1 MRFDMGRDFYRATAM
16 RLQGYVSEAAKRH
29 PGVWKRVDA
38 LRADRGNGLPEWP
51 DWCFLPMAGYMAVVT
66 NGMSP
71 QRFRNLDKDT
81 LLDITQQVQ
90 VLAALAPWRTT
101 QGIYVF
107 HPELFT
113 TIASTPLDGPLP
125 VELFERLPEWCCYV
139 PNVAE
144 SETLAPITWLG
155 FFVYMEW
162 DANTGRRELR
172 CLVDY
177 EKEDGS
183 TGFAPFVLH
192 IDRGTIEEAVRGF
205 LDEVER
211 QGMAH
216 GVAGGPDAPDP
227 ADLKVL
233 AAMTKP
239 LVSLALYLCSVN
251 AEIVHHKDP
260 GRVPQR
266 PKAKRT
272 KKGERLFPPAAANTW
287 EVGYRIGAA
296 LQRAREAGGAPRD
309 PAGGESTARR
319 SPAPHIRRAHWHS
332 FWLGPREGPRE
343 LVVKWLP
350 PIPVGVRDG
359 EAAVPVIRL
368 VR

>member
-1 MRFDMGRDFYRATAM
+1 VTRDFYRATTS
-16 RLQGYVSEAAKRH
+16 RLQRYVADAAKRH
-29 PGVWKRVDA
+29 PGVWKRLDA

-51 DWCFLPMAGYMAVVT
+51 DWCFLPMAGYMALAAR
-66 NGMSP
+66 GMP
-71 QRFRNLDKDT
+71 TKRLRELDEDT
-81 LLDITQQVQ
+81 LLDITGQAQ
-90 VLAALAPWRTT
+90 VLAALAPWRAT

-144 SETLAPITWLG
+144 GETLTPITWLG
-155 FFVYMEW
+155 FFVYLEW

-172 CLVDY
+172 FLVDY

-192 IDRGTIEEAVRGF
+192 IDQGTIEDAVMGF

-211 QGMAH
+211 QRVVH
-216 GVAGGPDAPDP
+216 GAAEGPGEPEP
-227 ADLKVL
+227 ALKVL
-233 AAMTKP
+233 ATMTKP

-251 AEIVHHKDP
+251 AEIVHHKGP

-272 KKGERLFPPAAANTW
+272 KNGERLFPPDAANTW

-296 LQRAREAGGAPRD
+296 LQRAREGGGAPRE

-332 FWLGPREGPRE
+332 FWRGPREGPRE

-350 PIPVGVRDG
+350 PIPVGVQDG
-359 EAAVPVIRL
+359 DAVAPVIRPL
-368 VR
+368 R